1 MFNSLTLGFAPL
13 NDDLYRSR
21 HVFFCILHDIIEG
34 DVLKEWSSDFIK
46 IRLGIDAQFLRPD
59 IYKGC

>member
-1 MFNSLTLGFAPL
+1 MYQNVLLESCSIVLTLGFAPL

-34 DVLKEWSSDFIK
+34 DVLKE
-46 IRLGIDAQFLRPD
+46 
-59 IYKGC
+59 

>member
-34 DVLKEWSSDFIK
+34 DVLKE
-46 IRLGIDAQFLRPD
+46 
-59 IYKGC
+59 

>member
-1 MFNSLTLGFAPL
+1 MGYFLVSEKRGSVHVSKCTFKIMFNSLTLGFAPL

-34 DVLKEWSSDFIK
+34 DVLKE
-46 IRLGIDAQFLRPD
+46 
-59 IYKGC
+59 